1 MLAARDKTSSYDREP
16 GYKIEMCFGAAQD
29 LQPPLN
35 RLGRLEQYE
44 RGSEE
49 DRFFDRE
56 ARLNR
61 ERYRSICSEQAERDR
76 LKQVERDRLQQ
87 VERDRLQQV
96 ERRLDQI
103 EWDRV
108 RQSGEGPYKNFYQE
122 SNMPIRKYQRRF

>member
-1 MLAARDKTSSYDREP
+1 
-16 GYKIEMCFGAAQD
+16 MCFGAAQD

-76 LKQVERDRLQQ
+76 LQQVERDRLQQVERDRHQQ